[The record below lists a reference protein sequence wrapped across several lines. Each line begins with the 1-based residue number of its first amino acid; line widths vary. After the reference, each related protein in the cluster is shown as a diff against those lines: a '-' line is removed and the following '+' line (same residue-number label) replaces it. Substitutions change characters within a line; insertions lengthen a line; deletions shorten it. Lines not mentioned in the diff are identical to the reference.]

1 MPEAVTKTHKRLW
14 WASCLII
21 AVGLILAAAA
31 FLLRRGDGPASSST
45 AVANSSSVAHYVGAD
60 RCAGCHEREFASW
73 HKSQHQLA
81 MQPAT
86 PQTVLGRFDRTTY
99 KYAENIS
106 TFFQRGNQ
114 YFVATDGPD
123 GNLHDYLIRYTF
135 GVSPLQQYLIEMP
148 GGRLQALS
156 IAWDTRPKEQGGQ
169 RWFHLYPGQGIKA
182 GDRLHWTGLDQ
193 NWNYQCA
200 DCHSTHLL
208 KNFDERTNTF
218 NTTWSD
224 INVACESCHGP
235 GSAHLQWA
243 AKRAD
248 WRQVQ
253 NHGLTVALDE
263 RHGVGWARTADSP
276 TAVRSAPRTS
286 AREIETCAHCHA
298 RRGQLTDDYHPGRP
312 LLDAYRPALL
322 QEELYWPDGQMR
334 GEVYNYGSFLQSKMY
349 AHGVTCS
356 DCHEPHGLQLRAP
369 GNAVCAQCHAPAR
382 FDAASHSHHAQGSA
396 GAQCAACHMPTTTYM
411 QIDPRHD
418 HSLRIPRPDRT
429 ISMGVPNA
437 CNQCHG
443 NRSPQWAL
451 QKIQS
456 WRPVPESGH
465 QSFAEALN
473 GGTHAS
479 AEARSVLLGIAA
491 DLQQPAI
498 ARATAT
504 SMLAGY
510 PGPRTTDVLHTNL
523 TDHDPMVRDAA
534 VGALANEPPQ
544 ERLRWLLRMAA
555 DPTRL
560 VRVDVAQALNGVPL
574 EGSSAEERDALSR
587 AASEYIAAQQF
598 NADRPEAHANLGAY
612 YATAGQR
619 DKGETELKKALAI
632 DPDFI
637 PAAVNLADL
646 YRASGDESKV
656 ESTLRAALQRNPRD
670 ASMHYALGLA
680 LARQQRLPEAVAQ
693 LQQATRLAP
702 GERHYAYVYGVAL
715 HSSGKVEQ
723 GISEL
728 AESHRK
734 FPGDIEILQALAT
747 MERDRGNLA
756 AGRTYAQQL
765 VVIVPDDPQAQA
777 LLRIFGP

>member
-1 MPEAVTKTHKRLW
+1 
-14 WASCLII
+14 
-21 AVGLILAAAA
+21 
-31 FLLRRGDGPASSST
+31 
-45 AVANSSSVAHYVGAD
+45 
-60 RCAGCHEREFASW
+60 
-73 HKSQHQLA
+73 
-81 MQPAT
+81 
-86 PQTVLGRFDRTTY
+86 
-99 KYAENIS
+99 
-106 TFFQRGNQ
+106 
-114 YFVATDGPD
+114 
-123 GNLHDYLIRYTF
+123 
-135 GVSPLQQYLIEMP
+135 
-148 GGRLQALS
+148 
-156 IAWDTRPKEQGGQ
+156 
-169 RWFHLYPGQGIKA
+169 
-182 GDRLHWTGLDQ
+182 
-193 NWNYQCA
+193 
-200 DCHSTHLL
+200 
-208 KNFDERTNTF
+208 
-218 NTTWSD
+218 
-224 INVACESCHGP
+224 
-235 GSAHLQWA
+235 
-243 AKRAD
+243 
-248 WRQVQ
+248 
-253 NHGLTVALDE
+253 
-263 RHGVGWARTADSP
+263 
-276 TAVRSAPRTS
+276 
-286 AREIETCAHCHA
+286 
-298 RRGQLTDDYHPGRP
+298 
-312 LLDAYRPALL
+312 
-322 QEELYWPDGQMR
+322 
-334 GEVYNYGSFLQSKMY
+334 
-349 AHGVTCS
+349 
-356 DCHEPHGLQLRAP
+356 
-369 GNAVCAQCHAPAR
+369 
-382 FDAASHSHHAQGSA
+382 
-396 GAQCAACHMPTTTYM
+396 
-411 QIDPRHD
+411 
-418 HSLRIPRPDRT
+418 
-429 ISMGVPNA
+429 
-437 CNQCHG
+437 
-443 NRSPQWAL
+443 
-451 QKIQS
+451 
-456 WRPVPESGH
+456 
-465 QSFAEALN
+465 
-473 GGTHAS
+473 
-479 AEARSVLLGIAA
+479 
-491 DLQQPAI
+491 
-498 ARATAT
+498 
-504 SMLAGY
+504 
-510 PGPRTTDVLHTNL
+510 
-523 TDHDPMVRDAA
+523 MVRDAA

-715 HSSGKVEQ
+715 HSTGKVEQ